1 MGHQP
6 KPLFYKNNPYLYF
19 RLRGLCD
26 RTNFDKTYMVTNEE
40 STGLISYIGQK
51 HTIIKYDQTLY
62 QWNMTVSNNP
72 IIQAVSTSDV
82 SSLLIGKNTF
92 DVTGDYACSTKPYS
106 LELALSSCNDKQFTC
121 TSNIS
126 QVTK

>member
-1 MGHQP
+1 
-6 KPLFYKNNPYLYF
+6 
-19 RLRGLCD
+19 
-26 RTNFDKTYMVTNEE
+26 MVTNEE

-51 HTIIKYDQTLY
+51 HTIIKYDQKLY

-121 TSNIS
+121 TSNNF